1 MWWQELIDGYAS
13 NAATISTNRCAVSSP
28 RSIPIAV
35 LPRRSRSGRP
45 SGRLSETGYRGSRG
59 QGDQRRTVEAG
70 VVEPV
75 QQMNRAGPRGTDRKF
90 ADSPLEGDGFEP
102 LVPDGAKP
110 KPLAPGNGSSNP
122 ALSSG
127 ESHKPAGRNSLRVS
141 VRKQTKPRSEVE
153 VAKGSRSLLLCD
165 ARISVFHLSD
175 GAAKKSAQ
183 AC

>member
-13 NAATISTNRCAVSSP
+13 NAATISTNRRAVLSP

-90 ADSPLEGDGFEP
+90 ADSPLEGTGFELP
-102 LVPDGAKP
+102 VPRDSVRAEPISSQAASMHRYMTVRRTRGSMSQTRKH
-110 KPLAPGNGSSNP
+110 KPLLRLMPTQAIAAIAATAINAAISAYSI
-122 ALSSG
+122 AV
-127 ESHKPAGRNSLRVS
+127 KP
-141 VRKQTKPRSEVE
+141 E
-153 VAKGSRSLLLCD
+153 RSLMRFC
-165 ARISVFHLSD
+165 
-175 GAAKKSAQ
+175 K
-183 AC
+183 